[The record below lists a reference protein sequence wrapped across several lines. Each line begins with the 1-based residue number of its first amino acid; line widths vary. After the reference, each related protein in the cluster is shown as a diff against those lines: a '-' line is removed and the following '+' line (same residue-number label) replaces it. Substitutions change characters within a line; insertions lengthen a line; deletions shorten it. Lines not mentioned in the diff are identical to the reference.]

1 MHLFTKVI
9 LGVAIIA
16 ALSVG
21 IGQQAINPI
30 PPNVTRAVQEIKD
43 ILQTQAPE
51 GRTVECS
58 KPSAWLIRPHDSGNV
73 DGQLLLSFLIRT
85 FQSLR
90 WEVLSDPQAL
100 QYSWVVAADPDPNNP
115 YILALGGILLE
126 DATVFIV
133 KCEAKDGRGA

>member
-1 MHLFTKVI
+1 MNLFTKVI
-9 LGVAIIA
+9 MGAAIAA

-21 IGQQAINPI
+21 IGQQTISPI
-30 PPNVTRAVQEIKD
+30 PPDVTRAVKEIKD

-58 KPSAWLIRPHDSGNV
+58 KPSAWLIRSHDGGTV

-100 QYSWVVAADPDPNNP
+100 QYSWVVVADPDPNNP